1 MYPKTIFRKFDFYDI
16 ETIIGVVKNN
26 PDKLEVLNILLAQP
40 ELLSKEIIQ
49 LFTSEKISIEE
60 LRNIQEYI
68 TFSKEKG
75 FNLIKLLESNEEDFN
90 NFILREN
97 QRLESRLPQVVE
109 NNLTF
114 KIVETPSKLINQLR
128 QFGYK

>member
-1 MYPKTIFRKFDFYDI
+1 MNEIKDF
-16 ETIIGVVKNN
+16 
-26 PDKLEVLNILLAQP
+26 
-40 ELLSKEIIQ
+40 EII
-49 LFTSEKISIEE
+49 E
-60 LRNIQEYI
+60 
-68 TFSKEKG
+68 
-75 FNLIKLLESNEEDFN
+75 IKSPEDDFN

>member
-68 TFSKEKG
+68 TFSKENG